1 MLEEIMPR
9 SSMPAKRKAA
19 LETISH
25 ILVGFA
31 LVVKGIDKAEHFSRH
46 PLTVVCLFA
55 AGAFIVLGALFHH
68 RFEKKIP
75 NFTALFHVAEGIS
88 LILVGFVLLEKS
100 SRMPYFMFFIGA
112 CYLGI
117 GGFEFFTAAEAKKR
131 LRPVL
136 MAILSGAFLA
146 AAAVALV
153 LNTLGSRNTWVYIMS
168 GLLVVMAAV
177 IPLVGRKST
186 GE

>member
-1 MLEEIMPR
+1 
-9 SSMPAKRKAA
+9 MPAKRKAVM
-19 LETISH
+19 ETISH

-46 PLTVVCLFA
+46 PFTVVCLFA
-55 AGAFIVLGALFHH
+55 AGAFIILGALFHH
-68 RFEKKIP
+68 RVEKRIP
-75 NFTALFHVAEGIS
+75 NFTALFHIAEGIS
-88 LILVGFVLLEKS
+88 LVLVGFVLLEKS
-100 SRMPYFMFFIGA
+100 ARMPYFMFFIGA

-136 MAILSGAFLA
+136 MVVLGTAFLA
-146 AAAVALV
+146 AATVAVA

-168 GLLVVMAAV
+168 GLLVAMAAL
-177 IPLVGRKST
+177 ILLVRRKSA